1 MERRDFISA
10 LWVRRLQQ
18 KSCLG
23 LEVRVSAIRLPV
35 RSQGAAIDPFNS
47 QCLRDLSMFPFKCP
61 RIFHHSPDDARVST
75 RRWAPWLGV
84 GGGGG
89 EDEECGG
96 DQGTA
101 SPGAGAAREA
111 STLRH
116 VCPGPGSLGSE

>member
-1 MERRDFISA
+1 M
-10 LWVRRLQQ
+10 LWIRRLQQ

-61 RIFHHSPDDARVST
+61 HIFHHSPDDARVST

-84 GGGGG
+84 GGGAGRTG
-89 EDEECGG
+89 NAAGNRA
-96 DQGTA
+96 QRP
-101 SPGAGAAREA
+101 PGQV
-111 STLRH
+111 LRGKRA
-116 VCPGPGSLGSE
+116 P